1 MTSMINILTAR
12 WFTTLVG
19 ALVLCLLVW
28 FVGPLVAIGDARPL
42 EADLVRFAVVLVVLV
57 AWGVANMLAL
67 SRAKK
72 TEAELVEAV
81 TGGADAGGGG
91 GGDAAAAEVATLKE
105 RLDETVALLRK
116 SNAKGGRGR
125 RFLYEMPWYMMIG
138 PPGSGKSTALE
149 NCGLVRHAAGR
160 SGRSAVRG
168 VGGTRNCEWLFTEEA
183 VLIDTAGRYT
193 TQDSNESVDA
203 AGWRGF
209 LDMLKKTRPRQPIS
223 GAIVAISLA
232 DLAGGSESE
241 RASHAQAVRQRLNE
255 LYGTFGVRF
264 PTYLLLTKADLI
276 AGFTE
281 FFDDL
286 DKGQREQVWGATLP
300 YTPDPDVTA
309 EGGFAQEFDLL
320 QERLNTR
327 LHDRLQQESDPA
339 RRSLIFG
346 FPAQVASLREPVM
359 QFLAD
364 VFEGSRYEHKP
375 LLRGVYFTSGTQEGT
390 PIDRLTANIARMV
403 GAGQAAV
410 SPFTGGGRAYFLT
423 NLLRGVIF
431 PEANL
436 VSTNPQLERRLL
448 WMQRG
453 VLAATAVTVLAALGV
468 WTGSTVENRSLIAEA
483 EAAADRFVEQIESV
497 PKNAGQSLRL
507 EAVLPPLDTMRALA
521 LKDGQ
526 PAPVG
531 ATFGLYQGDKIYAQ
545 AAGTYSRALNALL
558 LPPLVYRLEA
568 QIRQN
573 QQNTE
578 FLYEALKVYLMLG
591 GQGPLDAALVRQWM
605 ALDWTGLYPDPT
617 GGPMRETL
625 LGHLNALLS
634 APLTPVPLDQPLVE
648 QARRQL
654 ARFPLAE
661 RAYAQLRQ
669 VPAARKLPEW
679 RVVDIGGPAAGRVF
693 ARRSGKLLSEGI
705 PGLYTRD
712 GFYTVL
718 LPSLTT
724 IAEDVARESW
734 VLGDPGRGDQNRGDQ
749 GRETGAGQVGQLSRD
764 VLQLYLNDY
773 IARWDGVLADLTL
786 VPMQTASVA
795 AQVASELSGPASPL
809 RNVLLAANAQTK
821 LAAGKSATADA
832 AATVTNVATAAKLPG
847 GDRLASVMATTTAAA
862 NALPEP
868 GKAVDDHFAPLHSFV
883 EGRTGVAGASLDD
896 LMRLLNDLYLQLNRA
911 QGGGPTGVPGAP
923 LGPSP
928 AQQIAAVASRMP
940 GPVAALA
947 QQMGRA
953 GSSAT
958 VGTTRTELNAQW
970 TAQILPFCRQATE
983 NRYPVYRSGAADVML
998 ADFAKLFG
1006 PNGLIDSFFNQ
1017 QLRPYVDMTRQPWQW
1032 QKVDGADL
1040 GIASGVLAQFQRA
1053 IAIRD
1058 TFFSGG
1064 AGPMVR
1070 FDLVP
1075 TMFDSGVTQAVIEVD
1090 GQPVKLVAGQ
1100 TRPLPVQWPGPSPQT
1115 RVTVNDGQAPDMTVD
1130 GPWSW
1135 FRLLDRAKVAG
1146 SGMRD
1151 RITVTLA
1158 AGGGNIGFE
1167 LRAGSVLNPFAMK
1180 ELSEFRCPGAL

>member
-1 MTSMINILTAR
+1 MTSLLNILTAR

-19 ALVLCLLVW
+19 ALVLCLLLW
-28 FVGPLVAIGDARPL
+28 FVGPLVAIGDVRPL
-42 EADLVRFAVVLVVLV
+42 DADLVRFAAVLAVLL
-57 AWGVANMLAL
+57 AWGVATMLAL

-72 TEAELVEAV
+72 TDAVLMEAV
-81 TGGADAGGGG
+81 TGGADP
-91 GGDAAAAEVATLKE
+91 AAAEVAALKA
-105 RLDETVALLRK
+105 RLDETVAVLRK
-116 SNAKGGRGR
+116 SNAGGGRGK
-125 RFLYEMPWYMMIG
+125 RFLYELPWYMMIG

-149 NCGLVRHAAGR
+149 NSGLVKHTAGR
-160 SGRSAVRG
+160 TGRSAVRG
-168 VGGTRNCEWLFTEEA
+168 VGGTRNCEWLFMEDA

-193 TQDSNESVDA
+193 TQDSNEAVDA

-209 LDMLKKTRPRQPIS
+209 LDLLKKTRPRQPIS

-232 DLAGGSESE
+232 DLAGGSEAD
-241 RASHAQAVRQRLNE
+241 RAAHAHAVRQRLNE
-255 LYGTFGVRF
+255 LHGAFGVRF
-264 PTYLLLTKADLI
+264 PTYLLLTKSDLV

-281 FFDDL
+281 YFDDL

-300 YTPDPDVTA
+300 YSPDPDAAA
-309 EGGFAQEFDLL
+309 ERGFAQEFDLL
-320 QERLNTR
+320 LERLNSR
-327 LHDRLQQESDPA
+327 LHDRLQQETDPT

-346 FPAQVASLREPVM
+346 FPAQVASLREPIA
-359 QFLAD
+359 QFIAD

-403 GAGQAAV
+403 GAGQTTIPHAA
-410 SPFTGGGRAYFLT
+410 GGGRAYFLT
-423 NLLRGVIF
+423 HLLRGVIF

-453 VLAATAVTVLAALGV
+453 ALAATFMATLAALGA
-468 WTGSTVENRSLIAEA
+468 WTFSFRENRSLIADA
-483 EAAADRFVEQIESV
+483 EATTDRFVQQIEDV
-497 PKNAGQSLRL
+497 PKNAGQNLRL
-507 EAVLPPLDTMRALA
+507 DTVLPPLDTMRALA
-521 LKDGQ
+521 LKEGQ
-526 PAPVG
+526 PAPVE
-531 ATFGLYQGDKIYAQ
+531 ASFGLYQGDKIYAQ
-545 AAGTYSRALNALL
+545 AAGTYNRALNALL

-573 QQNTE
+573 QQNTD

-591 GQGPLDAALVRQWM
+591 GQGPLDAGFVRQWM
-605 ALDWTGLYPDPT
+605 ALDWTALYPDPT

-625 LGHLNALLS
+625 LAHLDALLS
-634 APLTPVPLDQPLVE
+634 APLTPVPLDPPLID

-669 VPAARKLPEW
+669 VPAARKLAEW
-679 RVVDIGGPAAGRVF
+679 RIVDVGGPAAGRVF
-693 ARRSGKLLSEGI
+693 ARRSGKRLSDGV

-724 IAEDVARESW
+724 IAEDIARESW
-734 VLGDPGRGDQNRGDQ
+734 VLGDQ
-749 GRETGAGQVGQLSRD
+749 GQVDTGQIGQLSRD

-773 IARWDGVLADLTL
+773 IARWDGLLADLTL
-786 VPMQTASVA
+786 VPMQTAAVA
-795 AQVASELSGPASPL
+795 AHVASELSGPASPL
-809 RNVLLAANAQTK
+809 RNVLLAAAAQTK
-821 LAAGKSATADA
+821 LAAAAPDALATASGVA
-832 AATVTNVATAAKLPG
+832 AAAKLPG
-847 GDRLASVMATTTAAA
+847 ADRLASVMATTTAAA
-862 NALPEP
+862 GALPEP
-868 GKAVDDHFAPLHSFV
+868 GKAVDDHFAPLHGFV
-883 EGRTGVAGASLDD
+883 DGRTGVAGGSLDD
-896 LMRLLNDLYLQLNRA
+896 LMRLLNDLYLQLNRT
-911 QGGGPTGVPGAP
+911 QGGGSAGAPGAA

-928 AQQIAAVASRMP
+928 AQQIAAAAPRMP
-940 GPVAALA
+940 GAVAALA

-983 NRYPVYRSGAADVML
+983 NRYPVYRSGAADVTL

-1040 GIASGVLAQFQRA
+1040 GIAPAVLAQFQRA

-1058 TFFSGG
+1058 AFFSGG
-1064 AGPMVR
+1064 AGPLVK

-1075 TMFDSGVTQAVIEVD
+1075 AAFDGGVTQAVIEVD
-1090 GQPVKLVAGQ
+1090 GQPVTLVAGQ

-1115 RVTVNDGQAPDMTVD
+1115 RVTVNDTQTPDLVVD

-1135 FRLLDRAKVAG
+1135 FRLLDRAKVG
-1146 SGMRD
+1146 TSGMRD
-1151 RITVTLA
+1151 RMTVTLA
-1158 AGGGNIGFE
+1158 AGGRNMGFE